1 MIRTIARTDVI
12 SDDVETLVVSILK
25 GIEIA
30 DKLSAAYTLEISRD
44 DVGVIARAVKNI
56 SNVEVS

>member
-1 MIRTIARTDVI
+1 MIRTISRTDVI

-30 DKLSAAYTLEISRD
+30 DKMSAAYTLEITRD
-44 DVGVIARAVKNI
+44 DVAVIAKALKNI
-56 SNVEVS
+56 SSVEVS

>member
-1 MIRTIARTDVI
+1 MIRTIACTDVI

-30 DKLSAAYTLEISRD
+30 DSMSAGYTLEITRD
-44 DVGVIARAVKNI
+44 DVAVIAAACRHI
-56 SNVEVS
+56 TNVEVS

>member
-1 MIRTIARTDVI
+1 MIRTISRTDVI

-30 DKLSAAYTLEISRD
+30 DKMSAAYTLEITRN
-44 DVGVIARAVKNI
+44 DVAVIAKALKNI